1 MIRINQIKLP
11 IDHKEAALE
20 KKIKKA
26 LHNTEYKQY
35 KIVKRSIDARKKEE
49 LSYVYAVDV
58 TLSKNQE
65 EKFLKKNKNRNIM
78 AVKEKVFEFPKN
90 QREFK
95 YPPVVIGMGPAGLF
109 AALLLARAGLNPIV
123 LERGKD
129 VTNRMKDVEHFWETG
144 ELNSESNVQFGE
156 GGAGTFSDGKLNTMA
171 KDKACRGKKV
181 FETFVACGAPADIL
195 YESHP
200 HIGTDL
206 LQNVI
211 KNMREKIKQMGGEIH
226 YSSCLT
232 DMHVKNNKIEEIVI
246 NNNQTYPCDC
256 LVLALGHSARDTF
269 QMLFKRGLLLESK
282 PFAVGLRIEHP
293 QKMINESQYGQNYP
307 VFLPPASYKLTYQTK
322 EKRGVYSFCMC
333 PGGYVVNASSCQ
345 NHLVI
350 NGMSEHKRDS
360 KNANAALIVTVGPK
374 DFGFDTFDGV
384 KFQEELEKQ
393 AYDLKKGFI
402 PMQKVKDFLDNKE
415 TTTLDDVEPITKG
428 NVKMANLNE
437 ILPDFIKEALKEAL
451 PAFGKK
457 IKGYDRDDALL
468 FGIETRSSSPIRMKR
483 SETLESNISG
493 VYVCGEG
500 SGYAGGITTSAM
512 DGLKCA
518 EEIIKKYTK

>member
-1 MIRINQIKLP
+1 MIRLRQVKVSIYEEDKLLSK
-11 IDHKEAALE
+11 IESILKTKVESYSL
-20 KKIKKA
+20 IKKS
-26 LHNTEYKQY
+26 L
-35 KIVKRSIDARKKEE
+35 DARKKPE
-49 LSYVYAVDV
+49 LYYIYEVDV
-58 TLSKNQE
+58 SVLNEKKVLKRFAKNE
-65 EKFLKKNKNRNIM
+65 DIFLAPIEKYEMPSFGTIKLQNRPII
-78 AVKEKVFEFPKN
+78 
-90 QREFK
+90 
-95 YPPVVIGMGPAGLF
+95 IGSGPAGLF
-109 AALLLARAGLNPIV
+109 ATYLLSEAGYRPI
-123 LERGKD
+123 LFERGEC
-129 VTNRMKDVEHFWETG
+129 VEKRKEKIAKFWQTG
-144 ELNSESNVQFGE
+144 ELDEQTNVQFGE
-156 GGAGTFSDGKLNTMA
+156 GGAGTFSDGKLNTMV

-181 FETFVACGAPADIL
+181 FETFVECGAPADIL

-226 YSSCLT
+226 YCSCLT
-232 DMHVKNNKIEEIVI
+232 DMHVKDNKIEEIVI

-384 KFQEELEKQ
+384 KFQEKLEKQ
-393 AYDLKKGFI
+393 AYALKNGLI

-428 NVKMANLNE
+428 KVKMANLNE
-437 ILPDFIKEALKEAL
+437 ILPDFIAEALHEAL
-451 PAFGKK
+451 PVFGKK

-483 SETLESNISG
+483 NETLESNISG
-493 VYVCGEG
+493 VYACGEG

-518 EEIIKKYTK
+518 EEIIKKYAK

>member
-1 MIRINQIKLP
+1 MIRIRQIKVEIAKNNLNE
-11 IDHKEAALE
+11 IKKYIAHKL
-20 KKIKKA
+20 KIKDSAIKTIKI
-26 LHNTEYKQY
+26 NKQ
-35 KIVKRSIDARKKEE
+35 SLDARRKNNICYIYE
-49 LSYVYAVDV
+49 VDAEIENE
-58 TLSKNQE
+58 KNI
-65 EKFLKKNKNRNIM
+65 LKKYISKDVFESPIEKYHFN
-78 AVKEKVFEFPKN
+78 ACGKEKLNNRPI
-90 QREFK
+90 
-95 YPPVVIGMGPAGLF
+95 VVGSGPAGLF
-109 AALLLARAGLNPIV
+109 TAYLLAQYGYKPIII
-123 LERGKD
+123 ERGK
-129 VTNRMKDVEHFWETG
+129 KVEERVKSIEEFWKTG
-144 ELNSESNVQFGE
+144 KLDFNSNVQFGE
-156 GGAGTFSDGKLNTMA
+156 GGAGTFSDGKLNTLV
-171 KDKACRGKKV
+171 KDKEFRMKKV
-181 FETFVACGAPADIL
+181 FEIFVKHGAPKEIM
-195 YESHP
+195 YVNKP
-200 HIGTDL
+200 HIGTDIL
-206 LQNVI
+206 RDVIINIRNEII
-211 KNMREKIKQMGGEIH
+211 KNGGEFR
-226 YSSCLT
+226 YDTKLT
-232 DMHVKNNKIEEIVI
+232 NIIFSNNKLESIEV
-246 NNNQTYPCDC
+246 NNQEIINCDV
-256 LVLALGHSARDTF
+256 LVLAIGHSARDTF
-269 QMLFKRGLLLESK
+269 EMLYKNNLEMTSK
-282 PFAVGLRIEHP
+282 PFAVGIRIQHSQEL
-293 QKMINESQYGQNYP
+293 INKSQYGN
-307 VFLPPASYKLTYQTK
+307 FSDMLEPASYKLTYKAGT
-322 EKRGVYSFCMC
+322 RGVYSFCMC